1 MAAGEAAIRKLTA
14 IWQDLLGAPCVA
26 PDQNYFDLGGDS
38 SLAVQM
44 FATIE
49 KVFGIKLPLATLYDA
64 PTIAELAAL
73 LESEAS
79 PAHWTSLVAIQP
91 GGSCPPLFFF
101 HGAGGN
107 VLSFRDL
114 ARRLGP
120 DQPVYGL
127 QSQGLDGTSPLL
139 TTIEDMAALYV
150 KEIRTVQKHGPY
162 LLGGYCMGGTLAYE
176 AAQQLSNA
184 GEEIALLA
192 LFDTHNWNKVPLT
205 LWSKSSYSLQRL
217 MFHAASFLELN
228 NKEKAKFYHEKM
240 SVLKNRIPVWRG
252 AIMSK
257 FGRKPDAETKDSLLL
272 AKIWQT
278 NDRASWNYIA
288 VPFSGSVTD
297 FRPKKQYRVFRRPDL
312 KWDQLARGGQRVTV
326 LPVYPAAMLL
336 EPFVAHLASSLQREL
351 EVAFENTRS
360 KVSTYS

>member
-1 MAAGEAAIRKLTA
+1 MAGEAVTRQLTE
-14 IWQDLLGAPCVA
+14 IWQGLLGTQSIT

-44 FATIE
+44 FASIE
-49 KVFGIKLPLATLYDA
+49 KAFGIKLPLATLYEA

-73 LESEAS
+73 IASEAS

-91 GGSCPPLFFF
+91 GGSRPPLFFF

-162 LLGGYCMGGTLAYE
+162 FLGGYCMGGTLAYE
-176 AAQQLSNA
+176 AAQQLSRA

-192 LFDTHNWNKVPLT
+192 LFDTHNWHKVPLT
-205 LWSKSSYSLQRL
+205 LWSKSSYALQRL
-217 MFHAASFLELN
+217 MFHAASFLELE
-228 NKEKAKFYHEKM
+228 NKEKAKFYHEKI
-240 SVLKNRIPVWRG
+240 SVLKSRIPVWRG
-252 AIMSK
+252 AIMSR

-272 AKIWQT
+272 AQIWQT
-278 NDRASWNYIA
+278 NDRASWNYIPI
-288 VPFSGSVTD
+288 PFSGSVTD

-312 KWDQLARGGQRVTV
+312 KWERLAHGGQREKV

-336 EPFVAHLASSLQREL
+336 EPFVAHLASSFKLEL
-351 EVAFENTRS
+351 ESASENTRT
-360 KVSTYS
+360 KVSSYS

>member
-1 MAAGEAAIRKLTA
+1 MAAGDTAIHQLTV
-14 IWQDLLGAPCVA
+14 IWQDLLGVPSIT

-73 LESEAS
+73 LESEPS
-79 PAHWTSLVAIQP
+79 PTHWTSLVAIQP
-91 GGSCPPLFFF
+91 GGSRPPLFLF

-114 ARRLGP
+114 ARRLGS

-127 QSQGLDGTSPLL
+127 QSQGLDGKSPLL
-139 TTIEDMAALYV
+139 MKIEDMAALYIQ
-150 KEIRTVQKHGPY
+150 EIRTVQKHGPY
-162 LLGGYCMGGTLAYE
+162 FLGGYCMGGTLAYE
-176 AAQQLSNA
+176 TARQLTDA

-205 LWSKSSYSLQRL
+205 LWSKTSYSLQRL
-217 MFHAASFLELN
+217 MFHAASFLELD
-228 NKEKAKFYHEKM
+228 NKEKTKFYHEKM
-240 SVLKNRIPVWRG
+240 LVLKTRIPVWRG
-252 AIMSK
+252 AMMSK
-257 FGRKPDAETKDSLLL
+257 FGSNPDAETKDSIRL
-272 AKIWQT
+272 AQIWQS
-278 NDRASWNYIA
+278 NDRASWNYI
-288 VPFSGSVTD
+288 PESFSGAVTD

-336 EPFVAHLASSLQREL
+336 EPFVQHLALSLKREL
-351 EVAFENTRS
+351 QLAFENARA